1 MKSAAMSDLPT
12 QLSPRTGEHIVS
24 TLRVEVVDGP
34 DRGKFVVGGDVVSV
48 GTARDNALPVAD
60 FTVSRYHLDVSVKPG
75 GILVSDLGSTNGT
88 YIGAVRIER
97 AIVPP
102 GTLLRL
108 GGTTIRF
115 DDAVRRTV
123 PAPDAGAREV
133 AGMIAVS
140 PQMLRLFADIERIA
154 ATPTSVLIV
163 GESGTGKE
171 RVAQA
176 LHARSPRAGS
186 PLVTI
191 DCGALSSSLLAS
203 ELFGHERGAFTG
215 ADRQHKGAFE
225 RAEDGTVFLDE
236 IGELPAADQS
246 SLLGVLERR
255 RFRRVGGSSE
265 LDLDARVIAAT
276 NRDLRAEVNTGR
288 FRQDLYHRL
297 AVVVLRLAP
306 LRERREDIPLLVEHF
321 ARDLGADGAI
331 ERSEMGG
338 GDPAGS
344 AGGAEGKAPRW
355 IEDLFGADQLARWQ
369 KHPWPGNV
377 RELRNAVEAALVVGP
392 QPGGDPAPGPG
403 GSLLA
408 PVYGPGDSPGHA
420 GYAAGYEIDDADRP
434 LLPYKDQRAAVVRDF
449 ERGYLVR
456 LMAQAAGN
464 VSQAARIAKMDRSH
478 LIDLLHRHGLKDR
491 S

>member
-1 MKSAAMSDLPT
+1 MKSVAMSDLET

-34 DRGKFVVGGDVVSV
+34 DRGKYVIGGDVVSV
-48 GTARDNALPVAD
+48 GTARDNALAVAD
-60 FTVSRYHLDVSVKPG
+60 FTVSRYHLDVCVRPG
-75 GILVSDLGSTNGT
+75 GIVVTDLGSTNGT
-88 YIGAVRIER
+88 YVGAVRIER

-102 GTLLRL
+102 GTLLKL

-115 DDAVRRTV
+115 DDAVRRAV
-123 PAPDAGAREV
+123 PAPSGAPGEL
-133 AGMIAVS
+133 AGMLAVS
-140 PQMLRLFADIERIA
+140 PQMVRLFADIERIA

-176 LHARSPRAGS
+176 LHARSPRAGA

-203 ELFGHERGAFTG
+203 ELFGHERGALTG
-215 ADRQHKGAFE
+215 ADRLHKGAFE
-225 RAEDGTVFLDE
+225 RAGNGTVFLDE
-236 IGELPAADQS
+236 IGELPGADQS

-255 RFRRVGGSSE
+255 RFRRVGGSAD
-265 LDLDARVIAAT
+265 LDLEARVIAAT
-276 NRDLRAEVNTGR
+276 NRDLRAEVNNGR

-306 LRERREDIPLLVEHF
+306 LRERREDVPLLVEHF
-321 ARDLGADGAI
+321 ARELGA
-331 ERSEMGG
+331 S
-338 GDPAGS
+338 GS
-344 AGGAEGKAPRW
+344 LE
-355 IEDLFGADQLARWQ
+355 ELFGADQLARWQ

-392 QPGGDPAPGPG
+392 EPASGEVLAGP
-403 GSLLA
+403 
-408 PVYGPGDSPGHA
+408 
-420 GYAAGYEIDDADRP
+420 AAGLAIADPDQP
-434 LLPYKDQRAAVVRDF
+434 LPPYKDQRAAVVRDF
-449 ERGYLVR
+449 ERGYLGR

>member
-1 MKSAAMSDLPT
+1 MSDLET
-12 QLSPRTGEHIVS
+12 QLSPRTGEHVVS

-60 FTVSRYHLDVSVKPG
+60 FTVSRYHLDVTVKPG

-102 GTLLRL
+102 GTLLKL

-115 DDAVRRTV
+115 DDAVRQPV
-123 PAPDAGAREV
+123 PAPAAGARRELV
-133 AGMIAVS
+133 GMLAVS

-154 ATPTSVLIV
+154 ASPTSVLIV

-176 LHARSPRAGS
+176 LHARSQRAGA
-186 PLVTI
+186 PLMTI

-215 ADRQHKGAFE
+215 ADRQHRGAFE
-225 RAEDGTVFLDE
+225 RAADGTVFLDE
-236 IGELPAADQS
+236 IGELPGADQS
-246 SLLGVLERR
+246 ALLGVLERR
-255 RFRRVGGSSE
+255 RFRRVGGSAE
-265 LDLDARVIAAT
+265 LEVDARVIAAT
-276 NRDLRAEVNTGR
+276 NRDLRAEVNNGR

-306 LRERREDIPLLVEHF
+306 LRERREDVPLLVEHF
-321 ARDLGADGAI
+321 AREL
-331 ERSEMGG
+331 
-338 GDPAGS
+338 
-344 AGGAEGKAPRW
+344 GAEGSL
-355 IEDLFGADQLARWQ
+355 ESLFGADQLARWQ

-392 QPGGDPAPGPG
+392 QAAGDPGLGFAPGVPAPG
-403 GSLLA
+403 LA
-408 PVYGPGDSPGHA
+408 VA
-420 GYAAGYEIDDADRP
+420 DDQP
-434 LLPYKDQRAAVVRDF
+434 ILPYKDQRAAVVRDF
-449 ERGYLVR
+449 EHGYLVR
-456 LMAQAAGN
+456 LMAQAGGN

>member
-1 MKSAAMSDLPT
+1 
-12 QLSPRTGEHIVS
+12 
-24 TLRVEVVDGP
+24 
-34 DRGKFVVGGDVVSV
+34 
-48 GTARDNALPVAD
+48 
-60 FTVSRYHLDVSVKPG
+60 VSRYHLEVSVG
-75 GILVSDLGSTNGT
+75 AAGILVSDLGSTNGT

-102 GTLLRL
+102 GTLLKL

-123 PAPDAGAREV
+123 PAPSAGARREL

-176 LHARSPRAGS
+176 LHARSTRASS

-191 DCGALSSSLLAS
+191 DCGALSSSLLVS

-215 ADRQHKGAFE
+215 ADRQHRGAFE
-225 RAEDGTVFLDE
+225 RALDGTVFLDE
-236 IGELPAADQS
+236 IGELPGADQS

-255 RFRRVGGSSE
+255 RFRRVGGSTE
-265 LDLDARVIAAT
+265 LDLEARVIAAT

-321 ARDLGADGAI
+321 ARELGAAGPI
-331 ERSEMGG
+331 EE
-338 GDPAGS
+338 
-344 AGGAEGKAPRW
+344 
-355 IEDLFGADQLARWQ
+355 LFGAEQLARWQ

-377 RELRNAVEAALVVGP
+377 RELRNAVEAALVIGP
-392 QPGGDPAPGPG
+392 QLSAEPSAPDPQ
-403 GSLLA
+403 
-408 PVYGPGDSPGHA
+408 
-420 GYAAGYEIDDADRP
+420 AAGLAALGSDEP
-434 LLPYKDQRAAVVRDF
+434 LGPYKDQRAAVVRDF
-449 ERGYLVR
+449 ERAYLGR

-464 VSQAARIAKMDRSH
+464 VSQAARIARMDRSH

-491 S
+491 G

>member
-1 MKSAAMSDLPT
+1 MKAAAVSDLET
-12 QLSPRTGEHIVS
+12 QLQPRAGEQIVS

-34 DRGKFVVGGDVVSV
+34 DKGKHVVGGDLVSV
-48 GTARDNALPVAD
+48 GTARDNALAIAD
-60 FTVSRYHLDVSVKPG
+60 FTVSRYHLDVSVRPG

-102 GTLLRL
+102 GTLLKL

-115 DDAVRRTV
+115 DDAVRRAV
-123 PAPDAGAREV
+123 PVPPGGARSEL

-140 PQMLRLFADIERIA
+140 PQMTRLFADIERVA

-171 RVAQA
+171 RVAEA
-176 LHARSPRAGS
+176 LHARSARAQA

-215 ADRQHKGAFE
+215 ADRLHKGAFE

-246 SLLGVLERR
+246 ALLGVLERR

-265 LDLDARVIAAT
+265 LEVRARVIAAT
-276 NRDLRAEVNTGR
+276 NRDLRAEVNSGR

-306 LRERREDIPLLVEHF
+306 LRERREDVAILIEHF
-321 ARDLGADGAI
+321 ARELGA
-331 ERSEMGG
+331 
-338 GDPAGS
+338 AGTME
-344 AGGAEGKAPRW
+344 AVFGAE
-355 IEDLFGADQLARWQ
+355 QLAAWQ
-369 KHPWPGNV
+369 KHPWQGNV

-392 QPGGDPAPGPG
+392 QPLSSDVAPA
-403 GSLLA
+403 A
-408 PVYGPGDSPGHA
+408 VQ
-420 GYAAGYEIDDADRP
+420 AAGGAPANTGEP
-434 LLPYKDQRAAVVRDF
+434 LGPYKDQRAAVVRDF
-449 ERGYLVR
+449 EHTYLVR

-464 VSQAARIAKMDRSH
+464 VSHAARIAKMDRSH
-478 LIDLLHRHGLKDR
+478 LIDLLHRHNLKD
-491 S
+491 

>member
-1 MKSAAMSDLPT
+1 MSDLET
-12 QLSPRTGEHIVS
+12 QLQPRSGEQIVS

-34 DRGKFVVGGDVVSV
+34 DKGKHVVGSDVVSV
-48 GTARDNALPVAD
+48 GTARDNALAIAD
-60 FTVSRYHLDVSVKPG
+60 FTVSRYHLEISVRPG

-88 YIGAVRIER
+88 YIGGVRIER
-97 AIVPP
+97 AFVPP

-108 GGTTIRF
+108 GGTAIRF
-115 DDAVRRTV
+115 DDAVRQTV
-123 PAPDAGAREV
+123 PAPHGGARSEL

-140 PQMLRLFADIERIA
+140 PQMLRLFADIERVA

-171 RVAQA
+171 RVAEA
-176 LHARSPRAGS
+176 LHARSPRARA

-215 ADRQHKGAFE
+215 ADRLHRGAFE
-225 RAEDGTVFLDE
+225 RAQDGTVFLDE

-255 RFRRVGGSSE
+255 RFRRVGGSTDLE
-265 LDLDARVIAAT
+265 LDARVIAAT

-306 LRERREDIPLLVEHF
+306 LRERRDDIPVLVEHF
-321 ARDLGADGAI
+321 ARELGATGAL
-331 ERSEMGG
+331 ES
-338 GDPAGS
+338 S
-344 AGGAEGKAPRW
+344 
-355 IEDLFGADQLARWQ
+355 FGADQLARWH

-392 QPGGDPAPGPG
+392 QPIGAEPAG
-403 GSLLA
+403 A
-408 PVYGPGDSPGHA
+408 PLRIPALDDSG
-420 GYAAGYEIDDADRP
+420 E
-434 LLPYKDQRAAVVRDF
+434 LLPYKDQRAAVVREF
-449 ERGYLVR
+449 ERGYLTR
-456 LMAQAAGN
+456 LLAQAGGN
-464 VSQAARIAKMDRSH
+464 VSAAARIARMDRSH
-478 LIDLLHRHGLKDR
+478 LIDLLHRHGLKD
-491 S
+491 

>member
-1 MKSAAMSDLPT
+1 MSELET
-12 QLSPRTGEHIVS
+12 QLSPRTGEQLVS

-34 DRGKFVVGGDVVSV
+34 DKGKHVIGGDVVSV
-48 GTARDNALPVAD
+48 GTARDNALAIAD
-60 FTVSRYHLDVSVKPG
+60 FTVSRYHLDVSVRPG

-102 GTLLRL
+102 GTLLKL

-115 DDAVRRTV
+115 DDAVRRAV
-123 PAPDAGAREV
+123 PAAATRTEL
-133 AGMIAVS
+133 AGMLAVS
-140 PQMLRLFADIERIA
+140 PQMMRLFADIERVA
-154 ATPTSVLIV
+154 ASPTSVLIV

-171 RVAQA
+171 RVAEA
-176 LHARSPRAGS
+176 LHARSSRAAA

-225 RAEDGTVFLDE
+225 RAENGTVFLDE
-236 IGELPAADQS
+236 IGELPGPDQS
-246 SLLGVLERR
+246 ALLGVLERK

-265 LDLDARVIAAT
+265 LELEGRVIAAT
-276 NRDLRAEVNTGR
+276 NRDLRAEVNSGR

-306 LRERREDIPLLVEHF
+306 LRDRREDIPVLIEHF
-321 ARDLGADGAI
+321 ARDLGATGPI
-331 ERSEMGG
+331 E
-338 GDPAGS
+338 AVF
-344 AGGAEGKAPRW
+344 GAE
-355 IEDLFGADQLARWQ
+355 QLAAWQ
-369 KHPWPGNV
+369 KHPWPGNI

-392 QPGGDPAPGPG
+392 QLPSSDSDAPSEIRAPGTAAGDPSA
-403 GSLLA
+403 
-408 PVYGPGDSPGHA
+408 
-420 GYAAGYEIDDADRP
+420 P
-434 LLPYKDQRAAVVRDF
+434 LLPYKDQRAGVVREF
-449 ERGYLVR
+449 EHAYLVR

-478 LIDLLHRHGLKDR
+478 LIDLLHRHGLKG
-491 S
+491 

>member
-1 MKSAAMSDLPT
+1 MKPAVMSDLET

-34 DRGKFVVGGDVVSV
+34 DRGRFVVGGDVVSV

-75 GILVSDLGSTNGT
+75 GILVTDLGSTNGT

-102 GTLLRL
+102 GTLLRI

-123 PAPDAGAREV
+123 PAPGAGEPREL

-154 ATPTSVLIV
+154 VTPTSVLIV

-171 RVAQA
+171 LVAQA

-236 IGELPAADQS
+236 IGELPGADQS
-246 SLLGVLERR
+246 ALLGVLERR
-255 RFRRVGGSSE
+255 RFRRVGGSAE
-265 LDLDARVIAAT
+265 LDLEARVIAAT
-276 NRDLRAEVNTGR
+276 NRDLRAEVNSGR

-306 LRERREDIPLLVEHF
+306 LRERREDIPILVEHF
-321 ARDLGADGAI
+321 ARELGA
-331 ERSEMGG
+331 
-338 GDPAGS
+338 AGS
-344 AGGAEGKAPRW
+344 IEEGFGAE
-355 IEDLFGADQLARWQ
+355 QLARWQ

-392 QPGGDPAPGPG
+392 QLTAGDVPGPAG
-403 GSLLA
+403 PALA
-408 PVYGPGDSPGHA
+408 PAVV
-420 GYAAGYEIDDADRP
+420 DDADQP
-434 LLPYKDQRAAVVRDF
+434 ILPYKDQRAAVVRDF
-449 ERGYLVR
+449 ERAYLGR

-464 VSQAARIAKMDRSH
+464 VSHAARLAKMDRSH

-491 S
+491 G

>member
-1 MKSAAMSDLPT
+1 MKSAAKSAAMSFET
-12 QLSPRTGEHIVS
+12 QLSPRSGEHLVS
-24 TLRVEVVDGP
+24 SLRVEVVDGP
-34 DRGKFVVGGDVVSV
+34 DRGKFVVGGDAVSV
-48 GTARDNALPVAD
+48 GTAGDNALAVAD
-60 FTVSRYHLDVSVKPG
+60 FTVSRYHLEVSVGTG
-75 GILVSDLGSTNGT
+75 GILVADLGSTNGT

-102 GTLLRL
+102 GTLVKL

-115 DDAVRRTV
+115 DDAVRRSVAV
-123 PAPDAGAREV
+123 PNAGAPSEL
-133 AGMIAVS
+133 AGMLAVS

-176 LHARSPRAGS
+176 LHARSARAAS

-255 RFRRVGGSSE
+255 RFRRVGGSAE
-265 LDLDARVIAAT
+265 LDLEARVIAAT

-306 LRERREDIPLLVEHF
+306 LRERRDDIPLLVEHF
-321 ARDLGADGAI
+321 ARELGA
-331 ERSEMGG
+331 
-338 GDPAGS
+338 AG
-344 AGGAEGKAPRW
+344 PV
-355 IEDLFGADQLARWQ
+355 EDLFGADQLARWQ

-392 QPGGDPAPGPG
+392 QAYADAPAPLGAAALAGPG
-403 GSLLA
+403 
-408 PVYGPGDSPGHA
+408 
-420 GYAAGYEIDDADRP
+420 AAGEP
-434 LLPYKDQRAAVVRDF
+434 LPPYKDQRAAVVRDF
-449 ERGYLVR
+449 ERGYLAR
-456 LMAQAAGN
+456 LMAEAAGN

>member
-1 MKSAAMSDLPT
+1 MTLVNANVVNANVVNANVVNANVVNAKMSDLET
-12 QLSPRTGEHIVS
+12 QLSPRTGEQIVS
-24 TLRVEVVDGP
+24 SLRVEVVDGP
-34 DRGKFVVGGDVVSV
+34 DRGKHVVGGDVVSV
-48 GTARDNALPVAD
+48 GTARDNALAIAD
-60 FTVSRYHLDVSVKPG
+60 FTVSRYHLDVAVRPG
-75 GILVSDLGSTNGT
+75 GILVADLGSTNGT

-102 GTLLRL
+102 GTLVKL

-115 DDAVRRTV
+115 DDAVRRAV
-123 PAPDAGAREV
+123 PAPAAGAPSEL

-140 PQMLRLFADIERIA
+140 PQMVRLFADIERIA

-176 LHARSPRAGS
+176 LHARSQRAGS

-246 SLLGVLERR
+246 ALLGVLERR
-255 RFRRVGGSSE
+255 RFRRVGGSVE
-265 LDLDARVIAAT
+265 LDLEARVIAAT
-276 NRDLRAEVNTGR
+276 NRDLRTEVNTGR
-288 FRQDLYHRL
+288 FRPDLYHRL
-297 AVVVLRLAP
+297 AVVVLRLPA
-306 LRERREDIPLLVEHF
+306 LRERPDDVPVLVEHF
-321 ARDLGADGAI
+321 ARELGA
-331 ERSEMGG
+331 
-338 GDPAGS
+338 AGS
-344 AGGAEGKAPRW
+344 V
-355 IEDLFGADQLARWQ
+355 EDVFGADQLARWQ

-392 QPGGDPAPGPG
+392 QPAASDPAPEPGGPG
-403 GSLLA
+403 PAPGLA
-408 PVYGPGDSPGHA
+408 
-420 GYAAGYEIDDADRP
+420 IDDAGQP
-434 LLPYKDQRAAVVRDF
+434 ILPYKDQRAAVVRDF
-449 ERGYLVR
+449 ERAYLGR
-456 LMAQAAGN
+456 LMARAAGN
-464 VSQAARIAKMDRSH
+464 VSHAARLARMDRSH